1 LLDAGPLSRI
11 GARIM
16 SLANL
21 FSFTARATD
30 VMIVALVFS
39 VFG

>member
-1 LLDAGPLSRI
+1 
-11 GARIM
+11 M

-21 FSFTARATD
+21 YSFTARAAD

>member
-1 LLDAGPLSRI
+1 
-11 GARIM
+11 M